1 MAALLA
7 LHVEQGEVAVVFEP
21 VPLLLL
27 PRARLVQAQLAL
39 GLRFHGGGDGGAR
52 RQFGPGRR
60 RAARLTQVDPQ
71 QVLWDSP
78 LLHTGDTGSQ

>member
-7 LHVEQGEVAVVFEP
+7 LHVEQGEVAVVFQP

-27 PRARLVQAQLAL
+27 PCARLVQAQLAL
-39 GLRFHGGGDGGAR
+39 GLRLDGGGGSGGAR
-52 RQFGPGRR
+52 RQFGPGHR

-71 QVLWDSP
+71 QVLWNSP
-78 LLHTGDTGSQ
+78 